1 MLLRVQDSM
10 TYAYTG
16 GKPFDAALPCVAF
29 VHGAQH
35 DHSVW
40 VLQSRYFAHH
50 GFGVL
55 AFDLPG
61 HGRSG
66 GAALRTVAAIADWI
80 VAALDAAGVE
90 RAALVGHS
98 MGSLAALATAVRHP
112 RRVSRV
118 ALCGTAVPMPVSRV
132 LLDAARTDERR
143 AIGMINV
150 WSHAPRAHLGGNTV
164 PGMWMLGTN
173 RRLMERA
180 APGVLHD
187 DLAACNDF
195 AFGADDAASVTCP
208 VSILCGSRDQMTSPR
223 SARALAATLPDARL
237 VLLEGAGHAMLAEQ
251 PDRVLDALRDFVVT
265 DRSCAG

>member
-1 MLLRVQDSM
+1 MLLRVADS
-10 TYAYTG
+10 TAYAYTG

-40 VLQSRYFAHH
+40 ALQSRYFAHH

-66 GAALRTVAAIADWI
+66 GAPLHSVGAIAAWI

-90 RAALVGHS
+90 QAALVGHS
-98 MGSLAALATAVRHP
+98 MGSLAALATAARHP
-112 RRVSRV
+112 RRVSHV
-118 ALCGTAVPMPVSRV
+118 ALCATAVPMPVSRV
-132 LLDAARTDERR
+132 LLDAARSDERR

-150 WSHAPRAHLGGNTV
+150 WSHGPRAHLGGNTA

-173 RRLMERA
+173 RRLMERS
-180 APGVLHD
+180 APGLLHN

-195 AFGADDAASVTCP
+195 AFGAGDAASVKCP
-208 VSILCGSRDQMTSPR
+208 VLILCGSRDQMTSPR

-237 VLLEGAGHAMLAEQ
+237 VSLEGAGHAMLAEQ
-251 PDRVLDALRDFVVT
+251 PDRVLDTLRDFL
-265 DRSCAG
+265 APA